1 MSQETEHYCSH
12 CAAEEARADDTDFR
26 VKYILAIS
34 STAAFIAGFVLQW
47 LSFDTIWTYA
57 AFIVS
62 IISAGRW
69 IIPRGLRGAAK
80 IHLDI
85 NFLMTV
91 AAFGA
96 LLIGA
101 PEEGAAV
108 MLLFYVA
115 ELLEEKAGTRVRRNI
130 QSLLELSP
138 QTVTIK
144 VNGAEAC
151 IHVEDVKVGDIIC
164 VKPGERIGLDGEV
177 VKGNSTV
184 NQATITG
191 ESLPVT
197 KSVTDDVYAGTINQ
211 EGFLEIRVTKSSEN
225 SMLSQIVKLVEEA
238 RGKRSPTEA
247 FVSRFSH
254 IYTPAVV
261 ILSFALVIGSF
272 LFGLSV
278 QDSIYRGLT
287 LLVISCPCAF
297 AISIPVSMVSS
308 IAGSARNGVL
318 VKGSKYIESMSN
330 VYAVA
335 FDKTG
340 TLTEGRLAV
349 DHVCAHNGATKEEVL
364 SIATALEKMSEHP
377 IAKALLEVSEQ
388 QDLHIPDADDFS
400 AIPGRGLSGSIAGQ
414 KHLVGN
420 RALLKERGVVV
431 DHSHDHEC
439 GSGTLVYVARENM
452 HLGSIVLSD
461 RVRDSAKEAV
471 TDLKQRGIHTV
482 MLTGDNEVAAKR
494 TAEFLGIDEYKAEL
508 LPSQK
513 VEYIEEL
520 VKQGRVLMVGDGVN
534 DAPAMAIAD
543 VGIAMGVIA
552 SDTALET
559 ADVALMKDDL
569 RKIPELLEQ
578 SKGTMRV
585 VRQNVGLSIGVKV
598 FLAVLAVPGL
608 VSLWLA
614 IGIGDMGLSLVVI
627 ANALRLAARR

>member
-12 CAAEEARADDTDFR
+12 CTTEEARADDTDFHI
-26 VKYILAIS
+26 KYTLAILS
-34 STAAFIAGFVLQW
+34 AASFAAGFALQS
-47 LSFDTIWTYA
+47 LNFDTIWVYA

-69 IIPRGLRGAAK
+69 VIPRGLRGAAK

-130 QSLLELSP
+130 QSLLEMSP
-138 QTVTIK
+138 QTVTIR
-144 VNGAEAC
+144 VDGAEAC

-164 VKPGERIGLDGEV
+164 VKPGEKIGLDGEV
-177 VKGNSTV
+177 VKGSSTV

-191 ESLPVT
+191 ESLPVA
-197 KSVTDDVYAGTINQ
+197 KSITDDVYAGTINQ
-211 EGFLEIRVTKSSEN
+211 QGFLEIRVTKSSEN
-225 SMLSQIVKLVEEA
+225 TMLSQIVKLVEEA

-254 IYTPAVV
+254 VYTPVVV

-272 LFGLSV
+272 LIGLGA

-318 VKGSKYIESMSN
+318 VRGSKYIESMSN

-349 DHVCAHNGATKEEVL
+349 NHVCVHNDTTKKEVL
-364 SIATALEKMSEHP
+364 SIAIALEKMSEHP
-377 IAKALLEVSEQ
+377 IAKALLDVSEQ
-388 QDLHIPDADDFS
+388 EGLHIPDVDDFS
-400 AIPGRGLSGSIAGQ
+400 AIPGRGLAGSIAGR

-420 RALLKERGVVV
+420 KALLKETGVVV
-431 DHSHDHEC
+431 DHLHDHEC
-439 GSGTLVYVARENM
+439 GSGTLVYVARGNT

-461 RVRDSAKEAV
+461 RVRDSAKETV
-471 TDLKQRGIHTV
+471 TGLKQRGIRTV
-482 MLTGDNEVAAKR
+482 MLTGDSEVAAKK
-494 TAEFLGIDEYKAEL
+494 TATFLGIAEYKAEL

-513 VEYIEEL
+513 VEYIEEIA
-520 VKQGRVLMVGDGVN
+520 KQGCVLMVGDGVN
-534 DAPAMAIAD
+534 DAPAMAVAD
-543 VGIAMGVIA
+543 VGIAMGVVA

-559 ADVALMKDDL
+559 ADVALMKNDL
-569 RKIPELLEQ
+569 RKILELLER

-598 FLAVLAVPGL
+598 FLAVLAVLGL
-608 VSLWLA
+608 VSLWVA
-614 IGIGDMGLSLVVI
+614 IGIGDMGLLLVVI

>member
-12 CAAEEARADDTDFR
+12 CAAEDARAVDTDFR
-26 VKYILAIS
+26 VKYTIAILSA
-34 STAAFIAGFVLQW
+34 AAFAAGFALQW
-47 LSFDTIWTYA
+47 MNFDTIWVYA
-57 AFIVS
+57 AFITS
-62 IISAGRW
+62 IVSAGRW
-69 IIPRGLRGAAK
+69 VIPRGLRGAAK

-108 MLLFYVA
+108 MLLFYLA
-115 ELLEEKAGTRVRRNI
+115 ELLEEKAGTRVRKDI

-144 VNGAEAC
+144 VDGAEAC

-177 VKGNSTV
+177 AKGNSTV

-191 ESLPVT
+191 ESLPVA
-197 KSVTDDVYAGTINQ
+197 KSITDDVYAGTINQ
-211 EGFLEIRVTKSSEN
+211 EGFLEIRVTRTSEN
-225 SMLSQIVKLVEEA
+225 TVLAQIVKLVEEA

-254 IYTPAVV
+254 LYTPVVV

-272 LFGLSV
+272 LFGLSA

-318 VKGSKYIESMSN
+318 IKGSKYVESMSD

-349 DHVCAHNGATKEEVL
+349 DHVCVHNGATKKEVL
-364 SIATALEKMSEHP
+364 TIATALERMSEHP
-377 IAKALLEVSEQ
+377 IAKALLQISEQ
-388 QDLHIPDADDFS
+388 QGLHIPDADDFS
-400 AIPGRGLSGSIAGQ
+400 AIPGRGLTGSIAGRQ
-414 KHLVGN
+414 HLVGN
-420 RALLKERGVVV
+420 KTLLEEKGVVV
-431 DHSHDHEC
+431 NHSHDHEC
-439 GSGTLVYVARENM
+439 GAGTLVYVARGNT

-461 RVRDSAKEAV
+461 KVRDSAKETV
-471 TDLKQRGIHTV
+471 TELKQRGIRTV
-482 MLTGDNEVAAKR
+482 MLTGDNEVAAKKI
-494 TAEFLGIDEYKAEL
+494 AEYLGIDEYKAEL

-520 VKQGRVLMVGDGVN
+520 AMHGRVLMVGDGVN
-534 DAPAMAIAD
+534 DAPAMAAAD
-543 VGIAMGVIA
+543 VGIAMSVIA

-569 RKIPELLEQ
+569 RKIPELIEQ
-578 SKGTMRV
+578 SKGTMKV

-598 FLAVLAVPGL
+598 LLAALAVPGL
-608 VSLWLA
+608 VSLWVA

-627 ANALRLAARR
+627 ANALRLATKR

>member
-12 CAAEEARADDTDFR
+12 CAAEDARAVDTDFR
-26 VKYILAIS
+26 VKYTIAILSA
-34 STAAFIAGFVLQW
+34 AAFAAGFALQW
-47 LSFDTIWTYA
+47 MNFDTIWVYA
-57 AFIVS
+57 AFITS
-62 IISAGRW
+62 IVSAGRW
-69 IIPRGLRGAAK
+69 VIPRGLRGAAK

-108 MLLFYVA
+108 MLLFYLA
-115 ELLEEKAGTRVRRNI
+115 ELLEEKAGTRVRKDI

-144 VNGAEAC
+144 VDGAEAC

-177 VKGNSTV
+177 AKGNSTV

-191 ESLPVT
+191 ESLPVA
-197 KSVTDDVYAGTINQ
+197 KSITDDVYAGTINQ
-211 EGFLEIRVTKSSEN
+211 EGFLEIRVTRTSEN
-225 SMLSQIVKLVEEA
+225 TVLAQIVKLVEEA

-254 IYTPAVV
+254 LYTPVVV

-272 LFGLSV
+272 LFGLSA

-318 VKGSKYIESMSN
+318 IKGSKYVESMSD

-349 DHVCAHNGATKEEVL
+349 DHVCVHNGATKKEVL
-364 SIATALEKMSEHP
+364 TIATALERMSEHP

-388 QDLHIPDADDFS
+388 HSLHIPDADDFS
-400 AIPGRGLSGSIAGQ
+400 AIPGRGLTGSIAGRR
-414 KHLVGN
+414 HLVGN
-420 RALLKERGVVV
+420 RALLEEKGVVV
-431 DHSHDHEC
+431 NHSHDHEC
-439 GSGTLVYVARENM
+439 GAGTLVYVARGNT

-461 RVRDSAKEAV
+461 KVRDSAKETV
-471 TDLKQRGIHTV
+471 TELKQRGIRTV
-482 MLTGDNEVAAKR
+482 MLTGDNEVAAKKI
-494 TAEFLGIDEYKAEL
+494 AEYLGIDEYKAEL

-520 VKQGRVLMVGDGVN
+520 AMHGRVLMVGDGVN
-534 DAPAMAIAD
+534 DAPAMAAAD
-543 VGIAMGVIA
+543 VGIAMSVIA

-569 RKIPELLEQ
+569 RKIPELIEQ
-578 SKGTMRV
+578 SKGTMKV

-598 FLAVLAVPGL
+598 LLAALAVPGL
-608 VSLWLA
+608 VSLWVA

-627 ANALRLAARR
+627 ANALRLATKR

>member
-1 MSQETEHYCSH
+1 MSQEAEHYCAH
-12 CAAEEARADDTDFR
+12 CAAEEARVDDTDFR
-26 VKYILAIS
+26 LRYTLAILS
-34 STAAFIAGFVLQW
+34 AAAFAAGFGLQWMVVDTIWVNAAFIASMVL
-47 LSFDTIWTYA
+47 
-57 AFIVS
+57 
-62 IISAGRW
+62 AGRW
-69 IIPRGLRGAAK
+69 VIPRGLRGAAK

-115 ELLEEKAGTRVRRNI
+115 ELLEEKAGSQVRRNI

-144 VNGAEAC
+144 IDGAEAC
-151 IHVEDVKVGDIIC
+151 IPVEDVKAGDIIC
-164 VKPGERIGLDGEV
+164 VKPGKRIGLDGEV

-191 ESLPVT
+191 ESLPT
-197 KSVTDDVYAGTINQ
+197 AISISDEVYAGTINQ

-225 SMLSQIVKLVEEA
+225 TVLAQIVKLVEEA

-261 ILSFALVIGSF
+261 ILSFALVIGSI
-272 LFGLSV
+272 LFGLGP
-278 QDSIYRGLT
+278 QAAIYRGLT

-318 VKGSKYIESMSN
+318 IKGSKHIESMSN

-364 SIATALEKMSEHP
+364 SIATALERMSEHP
-377 IAKALLEVSEQ
+377 IAKALLEMSEQ

-400 AIPGRGLSGSIAGQ
+400 AIPGRGLVGSIAGRR
-414 KHLVGN
+414 HLVGN
-420 RALLKERGVVV
+420 RALLKEKGVVV
-431 DHSHDHEC
+431 DNSHDQEC
-439 GSGTLVYVARENM
+439 GTGTLVYVARGNT

-461 RVRDSAKEAV
+461 KVRDSAKETV
-471 TDLKQRGIHTV
+471 TGLKQGGIRTI
-482 MLTGDNEVAAKR
+482 MLTGDNEVAAKKV
-494 TAEFLGIDEYKAEL
+494 AEFLGIDEYKAEL
-508 LPSQK
+508 LPSEK
-513 VEYIEEL
+513 VEYIERL
-520 VKQGRVLMVGDGVN
+520 TKRGHVLMVGDGVN
-534 DAPAMAIAD
+534 DAPAMAAAD

-569 RKIPELLEQ
+569 RKILELLEQ

-598 FLAVLAVPGL
+598 FLAVLAIPGL
-608 VSLWLA
+608 VSLWVA
-614 IGIGDMGLSLVVI
+614 IGIGDMGLSLIVI
-627 ANALRLAARR
+627 ANALRLAAKR

>member
-1 MSQETEHYCSH
+1 
-12 CAAEEARADDTDFR
+12 
-26 VKYILAIS
+26 
-34 STAAFIAGFVLQW
+34 
-47 LSFDTIWTYA
+47 
-57 AFIVS
+57 
-62 IISAGRW
+62 
-69 IIPRGLRGAAK
+69 
-80 IHLDI
+80 
-85 NFLMTV
+85 
-91 AAFGA
+91 
-96 LLIGA
+96 
-101 PEEGAAV
+101 
-108 MLLFYVA
+108 
-115 ELLEEKAGTRVRRNI
+115 
-130 QSLLELSP
+130 
-138 QTVTIK
+138 
-144 VNGAEAC
+144 AC
-151 IHVEDVKVGDIIC
+151 IHVEDVKLDDIIC

-191 ESLPVT
+191 ESLPVV
-197 KSVTDDVYAGTINQ
+197 KSITDDVYAGTINQ
-211 EGFLEIRVTKSSEN
+211 EGFLEIRVTKTSKN
-225 SMLSQIVKLVEEA
+225 TVLAQIVKLVEEA

-272 LFGLSV
+272 LFGLGL
-278 QDSIYRGLT
+278 QESIYRGLT

-318 VKGSKYIESMSN
+318 IKGSKYVESMSN

-349 DHVCAHNGATKEEVL
+349 DHVCAHNGATKKEVL
-364 SIATALEKMSEHP
+364 AIATALERMSEHP

-388 QDLHIPDADDFS
+388 QGLHILDADEFS
-400 AIPGRGLSGSIAGQ
+400 AIPGRGLTGSIAGRR
-414 KHLVGN
+414 HLVGN
-420 RALLKERGVVV
+420 RALLEEKGVVV

-439 GSGTLVYVARENM
+439 GAGTLVYVARENT

-461 RVRDSAKEAV
+461 KVRESAKETV
-471 TDLKQRGIHTV
+471 TNLKQRGIHTV
-482 MLTGDNEVAAKR
+482 MLTGDNEIAAKKI
-494 TAEFLGIDEYKAEL
+494 AEYLGIDEYKAEL

-520 VKQGRVLMVGDGVN
+520 AGQGRVLMVGDGVN
-534 DAPAMAIAD
+534 DAPAMAAAD
-543 VGIAMGVIA
+543 VGIAMSVIA
-552 SDTALET
+552 SDIALET
-559 ADVALMKDDL
+559 ADVALMNDDL

-578 SKGTMRV
+578 SKGTMKV

-598 FLAVLAVPGL
+598 LLAALTVAGL
-608 VSLWLA
+608 VSLWVA

-627 ANALRLAARR
+627 ANALRLATKR